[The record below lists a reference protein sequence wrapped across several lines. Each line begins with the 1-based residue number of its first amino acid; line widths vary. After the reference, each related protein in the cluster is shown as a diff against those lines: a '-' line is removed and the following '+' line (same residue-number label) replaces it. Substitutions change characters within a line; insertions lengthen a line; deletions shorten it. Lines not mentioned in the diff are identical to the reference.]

1 MIKWLKSLFCR
12 KKTVEKKVLEKVN
25 INKPFKKKNAC
36 SSKKTIKAK
45 KCQK

>member
-12 KKTVEKKVLEKVN
+12 KKCVQKRVLEKVN
-25 INKPFKKKNAC
+25 IVKPIKKKHY
-36 SSKKTIKAK
+36 SKAKKQEKK

>member
-12 KKTVEKKVLEKVN
+12 KKCVQKKVLEKVC

-36 SSKKTIKAK
+36 SRKKKVK
-45 KCQK
+45 

>member
-12 KKTVEKKVLEKVN
+12 KKSADKKVLEKIN
-25 INKPFKKKNAC
+25 ISKPIRKKQRVA
-36 SSKKTIKAK
+36 SKKQGKK

>member
-12 KKTVEKKVLEKVN
+12 KKCVQKKVLEKVA
-25 INKPFKKKNAC
+25 IVKPIRKKQGK
-36 SSKKTIKAK
+36 K